1 MAFAVEEFHD
11 LVRLLEQHPEWR
23 AELRRLV
30 LSEELLSLPDLVR
43 ELAQAQRRTEER
55 LEAVAARVEQ
65 LAEAQRRTEERLEA
79 VAARVE
85 QLAEAQRRTEERLEA
100 VAARVEQLAVQVD
113 RLAEAQR
120 RTEERLEAVA
130 ARVEQLAV
138 QVDRLAEAQRRTEER
153 LDRITDRLAAT
164 VGSDLERRYRERA
177 ASYFQ
182 GLLRRIRVVDHQA
195 LGLKLDEAQDAGLI
209 TRQERD
215 EILRLDVVVQ
225 GRLDAEEVYLA
236 VEVSGTVDEIDVRRA
251 AERAKLLEKATGQR
265 VIPAVAGN
273 EFTSNT
279 AEEATRYNVAC
290 FLDGRLVGAA

>member
-1 MAFAVEEFHD
+1 MPFAVEEFHD

-43 ELAQAQRRTEER
+43 ELAQVQRRTEER
-55 LEAVAARVEQ
+55 LEAVSAQVE
-65 LAEAQRRTEERLEA
+65 
-79 VAARVE
+79 
-85 QLAEAQRRTEERLEA
+85 
-100 VAARVEQLAVQVD
+100 

-120 RTEERLEAVA
+120 RTEERLEAVSA
-130 ARVEQLAV
+130 QVERLAV
-138 QVDRLAEAQRRTEER
+138 QVERLAEAQQRTEHEIRLLNLAHSDTAER
-153 LDRITDRLAAT
+153 LKRAINQLAAMA
-164 VGSDLERRYRERA
+164 GRELERRYRERA

-195 LGLKLDEAQDAGLI
+195 LALKLDDAQDAGLI

-215 EILRLDVVVQ
+215 EILRLDVIVQ
-225 GRLDAEEVYLA
+225 GRLDAEEAYLA
-236 VEVSGTVDEIDVRRA
+236 VEVSEAVDEFDVRRA
-251 AERAKLLEKATGQR
+251 AKRAELLAKATGQR

-273 EFTSNT
+273 ELVGNT
-279 AEEATRYNVAC
+279 AEEAARCNVVC

>member
-65 LAEAQRRTEERLEA
+65 
-79 VAARVE
+79 
-85 QLAEAQRRTEERLEA
+85 
-100 VAARVEQLAVQVD
+100 
-113 RLAEAQR
+113 LAEAQR